1 MTVTLYKQ
9 PINYVVSKTNNSKKK
24 IRMAFT
30 TAASD
35 AMTTTKLL
43 HVKIVGFCKAK
54 LKQSASLIIIFLYA
68 SQMND
73 MFESLE

>member
-1 MTVTLYKQ
+1 
-9 PINYVVSKTNNSKKK
+9 
-24 IRMAFT
+24 MAFT
-30 TAASD
+30 TAASE

-43 HVKIVGFCKAK
+43 HVKTVGFRKTK

-68 SQMND
+68 SEMND